1 MAGSGGGV
9 QRSARAGHI
18 SGPRPSPYLD
28 GLPDARNEWVGGDPS
43 CAKSQFFG
51 LLRLAGETGIYETAV
66 SNPGHSVAGS
76 VPWVILVLCHL

>member
-43 CAKSQFFG
+43 CAKSQFSG
-51 LLRLAGETGIYETAV
+51 LLSVIVAV
-66 SNPGHSVAGS
+66 MDGRTYFSEDAVA
-76 VPWVILVLCHL
+76 